1 MIEPAI
7 EECQKADIFVIVGT
21 SMVVYPAAG
30 LIHYTRPGIP
40 IFLIDPK
47 EVNVQHNHVIVI
59 QDVASSG
66 MKKLVQI
73 LKENYL

>member
-1 MIEPAI
+1 M
-7 EECQKADIFVIVGT
+7 
-21 SMVVYPAAG
+21 
-30 LIHYTRPGIP
+30 TRPGIP

-47 EVNVQHNHVIVI
+47 EVNVQHNHVTVI

-66 MKKLVQI
+66 MKKLIQM